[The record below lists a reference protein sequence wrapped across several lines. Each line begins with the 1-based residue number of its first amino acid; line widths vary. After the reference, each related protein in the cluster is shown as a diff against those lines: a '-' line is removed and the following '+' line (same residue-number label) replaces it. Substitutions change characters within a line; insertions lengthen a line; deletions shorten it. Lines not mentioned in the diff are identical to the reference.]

1 MFTTHSVWKLHVL
14 LFLNAII
21 GTCCTEA
28 AVKELSIGSFN
39 CSQPPK
45 FDNFDISKCCRL
57 PAINMGDA
65 IEKCHKQIVSFKS
78 HNDKYPTYAHV
89 CYPECIYR
97 ETNSLQPDGD
107 IHIENVQKFLTTNIE
122 QRDRVIVPTIVQSF
136 RTCLTNIKQNM
147 QAKGIKM
154 FSKLT
159 DLGCSPYASMVYGCV
174 NAETFLHCPPEM
186 WQQNENSCN
195 LAKSF
200 AQQCNP
206 LPHVPMPMA

>member
-1 MFTTHSVWKLHVL
+1 MLAAQSVWILAVL
-14 LFLNAII
+14 FCLNAFTRN
-21 GTCCTEA
+21 GWSEA
-28 AVKELSIGSFN
+28 ADMPMGSFN
-39 CSQPPK
+39 CSQPPR
-45 FDNFDISKCCRL
+45 FENFDISKCCRL
-57 PAINMGDA
+57 PIINMGDA
-65 IEKCHKQIVSFKS
+65 IEKCHTQIKSFKS
-78 HNDKYPTYAHV
+78 HSDKYPAYAHV
-89 CYPECIYR
+89 CYPDCIYR
-97 ETNSLQPDGD
+97 ETNSLKDDGD
-107 IHIENVQKFLTTNIE
+107 IHIENVQKFLTTNVE
-122 QRDRVIVPTIVQSF
+122 QRDKIIVPTIVESF

-186 WQQNENSCN
+186 WQQNESSCN

-206 LPHVPMPMA
+206 LPHVPLPTV